1 MTMILAVDIGN
12 THTVFG
18 IYDKK
23 KLLGDWR
30 VTSFVSRTEDEF
42 GALVRTFCDDAHIT
56 VKKISAVGIS
66 SVVPNLTDVMQ
77 RMSKKYFSVE
87 PIVVSAR
94 PFLWGSR
101 SLLTTLRR
109 SAPTGSATRSQDL
122 PNIKGRS

>member
-1 MTMILAVDIGN
+1 MILAVDIGN

-42 GALVRTFCDDAHIT
+42 GALVRTFCDDARIA

-77 RMSKKYFSVE
+77 RMSKKYFGVE
-87 PIVVSAR
+87 PIVVSSSL
-94 PFLWGSR
+94 PLGSKYL
-101 SLLTTLRR
+101 STTLRR
-109 SAPTGSATRSQDL
+109 SAPTDSANAVAGFSKY
-122 PNIKGRS
+122 KGRL

>member
-1 MTMILAVDIGN
+1 MILAVDIGN

-42 GALVRTFCDDAHIT
+42 GALVRTFCDDAHIA

-77 RMSKKYFSVE
+77 RMSNKYFAAE
-87 PIVVSAR
+87 PIVVS
-94 PFLWGSR
+94 S
-101 SLLTTLRR
+101 SLPL
-109 SAPTGSATRSQDL
+109 G
-122 PNIKGRS
+122 IKILVDQSLVGWCG